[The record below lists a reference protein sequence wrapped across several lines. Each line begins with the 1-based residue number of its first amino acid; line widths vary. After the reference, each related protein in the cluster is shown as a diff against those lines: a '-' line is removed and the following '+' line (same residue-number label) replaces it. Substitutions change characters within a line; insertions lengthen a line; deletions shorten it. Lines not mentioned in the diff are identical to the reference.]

1 MFPILYIQIG
11 QYSSHEKMFA
21 RCTLGLNVLL
31 NTALHAKNVFTEYE
45 AIVIVCE
52 DTDVLLLAISKAA
65 ELEIPIYQKRGTQ
78 NKTRYINVT
87 SFSKSVGERIAASLP
102 GIHAFTGCDTVSSF
116 AGKGKKNAFKLLK
129 KSTVY
134 QEAFVQL
141 GAQLQVPYMNSLF

>member
-1 MFPILYIQIG
+1 MKIC
-11 QYSSHEKMFA
+11 SAE
-21 RCTLGLNVLL
+21 CTLGLNFLL

-78 NKTRYINVT
+78 NRTRYINVT
-87 SFSKSVGERIAASLP
+87 SFSKSVGESIAASLP

-141 GAQLQVPYMNSLF
+141 GAQLQVLYINSIF